1 MPVTW
6 GVIGCG
12 GIANLRTIPEA
23 MLPEETAELVGV
35 TDLDPE
41 RRNATADRFGVKA
54 YANAEELLSD
64 PAIDAVYLPVP
75 PAARA
80 DLAVMAAGFGKHVL
94 CEKPMAMN
102 GAQCEEMVLACR
114 ERNVTLGVGFMM
126 RFHACHR
133 KMRQMIDNGDIGRP
147 VAAHVRY
154 CLWSPPSDGKGW
166 GHDPEIAGGGP
177 LQNQGSHAIDIL
189 NMMFG
194 PIQAVS
200 ALCDNVTHSYAVE
213 DMDTMLVKFE
223 NGAHGALDIWAG
235 VPNWRGR
242 RLLEVFG
249 SEGVLVAEETMGQL
263 PTGRLWYQKAVDG
276 GGPESEPEEID
287 FTPVN
292 TYRAQIRAFS
302 EAIAA
307 GRPYEVPGEQGLH
320 VQRVIDAAYLSA
332 AEGRRV
338 AVDPSLP

>member
-1 MPVTW
+1 
-6 GVIGCG
+6 
-12 GIANLRTIPEA
+12 
-23 MLPEETAELVGV
+23 
-35 TDLDPE
+35 
-41 RRNATADRFGVKA
+41 
-54 YANAEELLSD
+54 
-64 PAIDAVYLPVP
+64 
-75 PAARA
+75 
-80 DLAVMAAGFGKHVL
+80 
-94 CEKPMAMN
+94 
-102 GAQCEEMVLACR
+102 
-114 ERNVTLGVGFMM
+114 
-126 RFHACHR
+126 
-133 KMRQMIDNGDIGRP
+133 MIDNGDIGRP

-213 DMDTMLVKFE
+213 DMDSMLVKFE

-276 GGPESEPEEID
+276 GGRSRSLRRSTSPPSTPTGPRYGPSRKRLRPAGPTRSLASRGCTYSE
-287 FTPVN
+287 
-292 TYRAQIRAFS
+292 
-302 EAIAA
+302 
-307 GRPYEVPGEQGLH
+307 
-320 VQRVIDAAYLSA
+320 
-332 AEGRRV
+332 
-338 AVDPSLP
+338 

>member
-1 MPVTW
+1 MPATW

-126 RFHACHR
+126 RSTRAT
-133 KMRQMIDNGDIGRP
+133 
-147 VAAHVRY
+147 VR
-154 CLWSPPSDGKGW
+154 
-166 GHDPEIAGGGP
+166 
-177 LQNQGSHAIDIL
+177 
-189 NMMFG
+189 
-194 PIQAVS
+194 
-200 ALCDNVTHSYAVE
+200 CD
-213 DMDTMLVKFE
+213 
-223 NGAHGALDIWAG
+223 
-235 VPNWRGR
+235 R
-242 RLLEVFG
+242 
-249 SEGVLVAEETMGQL
+249 
-263 PTGRLWYQKAVDG
+263 
-276 GGPESEPEEID
+276 
-287 FTPVN
+287 
-292 TYRAQIRAFS
+292 
-302 EAIAA
+302 
-307 GRPYEVPGEQGLH
+307 
-320 VQRVIDAAYLSA
+320 
-332 AEGRRV
+332 
-338 AVDPSLP
+338 

>member
-1 MPVTW
+1 MTVKW

-12 GIANLRTIPEA
+12 GIANARTIPEA
-23 MLPEETAELVGV
+23 LMPEETAELVGV
-35 TDLDPE
+35 TDLDAE
-41 RRNATADRFGVKA
+41 RRNATADKYGVRA
-54 YANAEELLSD
+54 YANVEELLSD
-64 PAIDAVYLPVP
+64 PDIDAVYLPVP

-80 DLAVMAAGFGKHVL
+80 DLAVTAAGFGKHVL

-102 GAQCEEMVLACR
+102 GAQCEEMVRAAR
-114 ERNVTLGVGFMM
+114 ENGVNLGVGFMM
-126 RFHACHR
+126 RFHACHQE
-133 KMRQMIDNGDIGRP
+133 MRRMIDAGDIGHP

-154 CLWSPPSDGKGW
+154 SLWSPPRDGKGW

-177 LQNQGSHAIDIL
+177 LQNQGSHAIDVM

-194 PIQAVS
+194 PIRAVS
-200 ALCDNVTHSYAVE
+200 ALCDNVTHHYAVE
-213 DMDTMLVKFE
+213 DMDSLLVKFE
-223 NGAHGALDIWAG
+223 NEAHGSLDIWHG

-242 RLLEVFG
+242 RLLELFG

-276 GGPESEPEEID
+276 GGPESTPREID

-292 TYRAQIRAFS
+292 TYQAQIRAFS
-302 EAIAA
+302 EAIAS
-307 GRPYEVPGEQGLH
+307 GRSYEIPGEQGLH

-332 AEGRRV
+332 AEGRTV
-338 AVDPSLP
+338 TVDPTLP